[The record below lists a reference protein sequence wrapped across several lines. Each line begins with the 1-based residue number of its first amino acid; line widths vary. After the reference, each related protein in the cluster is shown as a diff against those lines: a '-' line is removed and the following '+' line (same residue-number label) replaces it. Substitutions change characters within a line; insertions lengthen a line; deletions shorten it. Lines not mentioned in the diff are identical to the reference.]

1 MLESHIKSK
10 KIFRTESPL
19 ETRSVDRAEADAA
32 AEWSS
37 KYSRTEPPS
46 WDPGITDAITG
57 VCEDHCGV

>member
-1 MLESHIKSK
+1 M
-10 KIFRTESPL
+10 FRAESPL

-46 WDPGITDAITG
+46 GDPGITDAITG